1 MPNSKIFY
9 RVVIVCEGGSFKYC
23 CWQWGALESARSL
36 RATVLCGVSHPLMAR
51 ERERERV
58 DRKCSGIDSCCH
70 SSMCLWLLDYNLN
83 CFVFLIP
90 RQSTRWW
97 GLLSWW
103 RWTRTAWRPSSGSTK
118 SSVRWIRITTTRSH
132 WKSSKKQQRVTRPLY
147 YCCSVTCKNERG
159 GKKRARDCI
168 ND

>member
-1 MPNSKIFY
+1 MGPSN
-9 RVVIVCEGGSFKYC
+9 VVVENG
-23 CWQWGALESARSL
+23 EPRSL
-36 RATVLCGVSHPLMAR
+36 REVCEPLFCVEWVTPSR
-51 ERERERV
+51 PERERV